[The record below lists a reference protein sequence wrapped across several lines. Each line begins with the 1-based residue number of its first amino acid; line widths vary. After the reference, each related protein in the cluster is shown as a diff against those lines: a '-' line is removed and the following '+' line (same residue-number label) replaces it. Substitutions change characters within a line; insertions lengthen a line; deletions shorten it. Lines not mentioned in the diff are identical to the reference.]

1 MNGASIKAA
10 LVMVAALAAGASAPL
25 WAQAQAPASSAAA
38 AVAAAAPADGKA
50 LFMKNCAACH
60 QATGKG
66 IPGAFPALAGNKFV
80 IGDHADVATV
90 LLKGRGGMPDF
101 SENISDADM
110 AAILTYVRASW
121 GNKADALTEAEVL
134 KLRDA
139 LGVAHYGAA
148 EASNKH

>member
-1 MNGASIKAA
+1 MRKTPINAA
-10 LVMVAALAAGASAPL
+10 LVIAAALAATATAPSH
-25 WAQAQAPASSAAA
+25 AQAQAPA
-38 AVAAAAPADGKA
+38 DGKG

-60 QATGKG
+60 QASGKG
-66 IPGAFPALAGNKFV
+66 IPGAFPPLAGSKFV
-80 IGDHADVATV
+80 TGDHAEVATV

-121 GNKADALTEAEVL
+121 GNQADALTEAEVL
-134 KLRDA
+134 KLREA
-139 LGVAHYGAA
+139 LGVSRFGAA

>member
-1 MNGASIKAA
+1 MSKTSIKAA
-10 LVMVAALAAGASAPL
+10 LVIVAALAAGASAPSR
-25 WAQAQAPASSAAA
+25 AQAPAS
-38 AVAAAAPADGKA
+38 AAAAPADGKA

-66 IPGAFPALAGNKFV
+66 IPGAFPALAGSKFV
-80 IGDHADVATV
+80 TGDHAEVATV

-121 GNKADALTEAEVL
+121 GNQADALTEAEVL

-139 LGVAHYGAA
+139 LGVAHFGAP

>member
-1 MNGASIKAA
+1 MRKTPINAA
-10 LVMVAALAAGASAPL
+10 LVIAAALAATAMAPS
-25 WAQAQAPASSAAA
+25 QAQAPA
-38 AVAAAAPADGKA
+38 DGKG

-60 QATGKG
+60 QASGKG
-66 IPGAFPALAGNKFV
+66 IPGAFPPLAGSKFV
-80 IGDHADVATV
+80 TGDHAEVATV

-121 GNKADALTEAEVL
+121 GNQADALTEAEVL
-134 KLRDA
+134 KLREA
-139 LGVAHYGAA
+139 LGVSRFGAA

>member
-1 MNGASIKAA
+1 MKQILTTA
-10 LVMVAALAAGASAPL
+10 LMSAAALAATAL
-25 WAQAQAPASSAAA
+25 L
-38 AVAAAAPADGKA
+38 AAAPARAQSPDGKA
-50 LFMKNCAACH
+50 LFLKNCAACH

-66 IPGAFPALAGNKFV
+66 IPGAFPALAGSKFV
-80 IGDHADVATV
+80 TGDHAEVATV

-110 AAILTYVRASW
+110 AAILTYVRSSW

-139 LGVAHYGAA
+139 LGVAHFGSA
-148 EASNKH
+148 EMSNKH

>member
-1 MNGASIKAA
+1 MRDTLLKAA
-10 LVMVAALAAGASAPL
+10 MVIVAAF
-25 WAQAQAPASSAAA
+25 AAA
-38 AVAAAAPADGKA
+38 ATAPDGKA
-50 LFMKNCAACH
+50 LFLKNCAACH

-66 IPGAFPALAGNKFV
+66 IPGAFPALAGSKFV
-80 IGDHADVATV
+80 TGDHAEVATV

-134 KLRDA
+134 KLRDT
-139 LGVAHYGAA
+139 LGVAHFGSA
-148 EASNKH
+148 EMSNKH

>member
-1 MNGASIKAA
+1 MKQILTTA
-10 LVMVAALAAGASAPL
+10 LMSAAALAATAL
-25 WAQAQAPASSAAA
+25 L
-38 AVAAAAPADGKA
+38 AAAPARAQSPDGKA
-50 LFMKNCAACH
+50 LFLKNCAACH

-66 IPGAFPALAGNKFV
+66 IPGAFPALAGSKFV
-80 IGDHADVATV
+80 TGDHAELATV

-134 KLRDA
+134 KLRDS
-139 LGVAHYGAA
+139 LGVAHFGTA
-148 EASNKH
+148 EMSNKH